1 MKADIQVGQVASVP
15 IGSLSSY
22 PVNPRRGDIEAIAQ
36 SLKAHG
42 QYRPIV
48 VQYGTNFIL
57 AGNHTYKAAKKLGW
71 KKIKVTYVDVSEER
85 AKQIVLA
92 DNRLTDLASYNEP
105 LLKNLLSSLPDLE
118 GTGFSQADVDSLDRL
133 ISGLEKEPITGK
145 ALPKD
150 PEVKIGAWRFTVDP
164 DAYKAW
170 EEQVI
175 AEYGKSRS
183 KVVSGIK
190 ERLGFPERKQT
201 VEEPTTERSKASPS
215 DVESVPINEISPHP
229 LNPREG
235 DVGQI
240 IESLKA
246 MGQYRPIVVNKKT
259 KHILS
264 GNHTYQG
271 ALALGWEKVAV
282 HWIDVDEIEE
292 IRILIV
298 DNRTSDLATYD
309 PAELNKLLTSTVI
322 NGTGFTREDV
332 MEILSGGKTKPGHNP
347 IGRTN
352 IRVGSYS
359 MRVHSEDLNEWA
371 NAIYNWQ
378 DIAQLL
384 QIPTEACTTEV
395 E

>member
-15 IGSLSSY
+15 LASLSSY
-22 PVNPRRGDIEAIAQ
+22 PLNPRRGDIEAIAQ

-57 AGNHTYKAAKKLGW
+57 AGNHTYKAARKLGW
-71 KKIKVTYVDVSEER
+71 KKIKVTYVDVTEER

-105 LLKNLLSSLPDLE
+105 LLKNLLTALPDLE
-118 GTGFSQADVDSLDRL
+118 GTGFTQSDVDNLDRL
-133 ISGLEKEPITGK
+133 ISGLDKDPIGGK
-145 ALPKD
+145 SAPAD
-150 PEVKIGAWRFTVDP
+150 PEVKIGAWKFTVESDT
-164 DAYKAW
+164 YKAW
-170 EEQVI
+170 DEQAM
-175 AEYGKSRS
+175 AEFGKSRS
-183 KVVSGIK
+183 KVISGIK
-190 ERLGFPERKQT
+190 GRLGFPERKQIA
-201 VEEPTTERSKASPS
+201 EEPATERSKASPS
-215 DVESVPINEISPHP
+215 DVESVPINEITTHP

-235 DVGQI
+235 DIGQI

-259 KHILS
+259 KHIVS
-264 GNHTYQG
+264 GNHTYQ
-271 ALALGWEKVAV
+271 AAHALGWEKVAV
-282 HWIDVDEIEE
+282 HWIDVDEVEE

-309 PAELNKLLTSTVI
+309 PSELNKLLTSTVI

-359 MRVHSEDLNEWA
+359 MRVHTEDLNEWA

-378 DIAQLL
+378 DVAQLL
-384 QIPTEACTTEV
+384 QIPIEGCSV
-395 E
+395 ETD